1 MTKVR
6 GIRGATTASEN
17 TKNSILDATV
27 ELLEKFIDTNC
38 IPEDDVAAAVFTTTK
53 DLNAEFPAQAARKL
67 GWKYVALMCA
77 QEIDVEDAPGM
88 CIRILILINTD
99 KSAQDLENVYIRG
112 AKDLRS
118 RGIVDSVG

>member
-1 MTKVR
+1 MNKVR

-27 ELLEKFIDTNC
+27 ELLEKLIATNC
-38 IPEDDVAAAVFTTTK
+38 IQSDDVAVAVFTTTK

-77 QEIDVEDAPGM
+77 QEIDV
-88 CIRILILINTD
+88 RI
-99 KSAQDLENVYIRG
+99 
-112 AKDLRS
+112 
-118 RGIVDSVG
+118 SV